1 MGDEKTNCSK
11 IFSLSQVIEII
22 ESLPT
27 KKNPTLQDL
36 VCLLQELDHIKLS
49 SASFYSMLE
58 LTNSDDMLP

>member
-1 MGDEKTNCSK
+1 MGDEKTNGSK

-49 SASFYSMLE
+49 SASIYSMLE